1 MLKILHS
8 FTGFFSFIRELVPL
22 VNYSDEKR
30 ILAQT
35 FLIIPSF
42 SWAVSNSIFLQS
54 LQVSRHE
61 RRLSQIDAINEMPL
75 YPTEQVTENFQ
86 YFFFYHVWNGKI
98 AQVWITTWRIR
109 FHMCLYL
116 VIKNKT
122 SITKENVSTQCNHFN
137 FFVNIC
143 FPDFVGWKYCSNR
156 ILFIRRYFEG
166 ICQYFF
172 IVVFVLILN
181 VSYFIFFFLLFFQ
194 QTR

>member
-1 MLKILHS
+1 M
-8 FTGFFSFIRELVPL
+8 
-22 VNYSDEKR
+22 
-30 ILAQT
+30 
-35 FLIIPSF
+35 
-42 SWAVSNSIFLQS
+42 WAVSNSIFLQS

-122 SITKENVSTQCNHFN
+122 SITKENVSTQSNHFN

-181 VSYFIFFFLLFFQ
+181 VSYFIIFFSFVLSTDTLALPKLNLQFLTLHDYLLRNLNLFRLESTCMNIRFHCF
-194 QTR
+194 